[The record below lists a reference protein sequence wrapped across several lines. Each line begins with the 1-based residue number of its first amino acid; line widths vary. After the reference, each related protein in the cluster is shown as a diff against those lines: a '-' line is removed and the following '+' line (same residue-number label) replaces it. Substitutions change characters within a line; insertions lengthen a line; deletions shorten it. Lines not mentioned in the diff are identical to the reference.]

1 MNCPELPD
9 YDISRKQSAEEI
21 FKDSPV
27 LHFNQSWLPSPTEG
41 FCSGEV
47 RIGWSGDRF
56 CFDAK
61 LEDSRIFTDAKKR
74 NEMLYLL
81 GDTLE
86 FFAGV
91 ENDPSYVEYHYAPN
105 SVILQLLWP
114 RPLATID
121 LKSSGGV
128 EAFAILEDSSKHKV
142 QSISGGWR
150 VSGQVKLPRPRN
162 SSQSLAGVAVDLHFG
177 RYDYSGSDS
186 KPVLSSTSPLPRAS
200 FHDRENWRRVVC
212 QRGTGH

>member
-9 YDISRKQSAEEI
+9 YDLSIEQPSDAI
-21 FKDSPV
+21 FADSPV
-27 LHFNQSWLPSPTEG
+27 LHFDQSWLPSQDKE
-41 FCSGEV
+41 FSSGEV
-47 RIGWSGDRF
+47 RIGWCGNKF

-61 LEDSRIFTDAKKR
+61 LIDDRIFTSATKR
-74 NEMLYLL
+74 NEMLYLV

-86 FFAGV
+86 FFAGI

-128 EAFAILEDSSKHKV
+128 EAFTISEDASRHLV
-142 QSISGGWR
+142 QLIPGGWR
-150 VSGQVKLPRPRN
+150 VSAQVQLPHFGN
-162 SSQSLAGVAVDLHFG
+162 SSNSLAGMTVDLHFG
-177 RYDYSGSDS
+177 RYDYSDRDS
-186 KPVLSSTSPLPRAS
+186 KPILSSTSPLPRAS

-212 QRGTGH
+212 KPGNRP